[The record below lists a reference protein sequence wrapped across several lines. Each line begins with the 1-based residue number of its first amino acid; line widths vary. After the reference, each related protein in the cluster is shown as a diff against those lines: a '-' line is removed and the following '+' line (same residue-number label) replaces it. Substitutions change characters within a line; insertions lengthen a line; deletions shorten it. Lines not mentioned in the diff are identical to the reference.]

1 MIDKIIPFD
10 AGLLLTIILILIVSG
25 VASRLAK
32 SAINKYLRNIAA
44 SQESRD
50 YDNAT
55 RLRFFKNGVN
65 FTIVI
70 IALLAITYT
79 IPSLRA
85 LAVTLFAGAG
95 IFAAVVAFASQAA
108 LSNIV
113 SGIFIV
119 WFKPFRVGDIVVVST
134 HFGTVEDI
142 TLRHTVIKGLENKR
156 IIIPNSNISSDV
168 IVNSTIEDPTIQ
180 RFVEIWIT
188 YDSDL
193 KKAMSI
199 MEEEAIKH
207 PSMMDGRTLE
217 EKLNG
222 EPIVMVRPTG
232 MDELGVKVRA
242 SVWAKDLSTSF
253 DMYCDLLREIKYR
266 FDEEGI
272 KIGIPHR
279 YISREL
285 GKETEQNE
293 KLKQYEEEKNIF
305 IQNKTDKKKSDN
317 Q

>member
-10 AGLLLTIILILIVSG
+10 TGLLLTIVLILIVSG

-32 SAINKYLRNIAA
+32 SAINKHLRNIAD
-44 SQESRD
+44 SQESKD

-55 RLRFFKNGVN
+55 RLRFLKNGVN
-65 FTIVI
+65 LIIVVLAI
-70 IALLAITYT
+70 LLITYT

-95 IFAAVVAFASQAA
+95 IFAAFIAFASQKAF
-108 LSNIV
+108 SNIV

-119 WFKPFRVGDIVVVST
+119 WFKPFRVGDVVVVNS

-142 TLRHTVIKGLENKR
+142 TLRHTVIKGLENRR

-168 IVNSTIEDPTIQ
+168 IVNSTIEDPKTQ
-180 RFVEIWIT
+180 RFVEIWIN

-193 KKAMSI
+193 KRAMQI
-199 MEEEAIKH
+199 MEEEGMKH
-207 PSMMDGRTLE
+207 PSMIDERTLE
-217 EKLNG
+217 EKING
-222 EPIVMVRPTG
+222 EPAVLVRTTG
-232 MDELGVKVRA
+232 MDERGIKIRS
-242 SVWAKDLSTSF
+242 SVWAKDTSTSF
-253 DMYCDLLREIKYR
+253 DMYCDLLRDIKYR

-272 KIGIPHR
+272 KMGVPHR
-279 YISREL
+279 HVSQSLNQEVETISI
-285 GKETEQNE
+285 K
-293 KLKQYEEEKNIF
+293 EKN
-305 IQNKTDKKKSDN
+305 KSEDSEK

>member
-10 AGLLLTIILILIVSG
+10 TGLLLTIILILIVSG
-25 VASRLAK
+25 VTSRLAK
-32 SAINKYLRNIAA
+32 SAINKHLRNIAD
-44 SQESRD
+44 SQESKD

-65 FTIVI
+65 FIIVI
-70 IALLAITYT
+70 LAILFITYT

-95 IFAAVVAFASQAA
+95 IFAAFIAFASQKAF
-108 LSNIV
+108 SNIV

-119 WFKPFRVGDIVVVST
+119 WFKPFRVGDIVVVGT
-134 HFGTVEDI
+134 YFGVVEDI

-188 YDSDL
+188 YDTDL
-193 KKAMSI
+193 RKAISI
-199 MEEEAIKH
+199 MEEESMKH
-207 PSMMDGRTLE
+207 PDMIDGRTLE
-217 EKLNG
+217 EKIKG
-222 EPIVMVRPTG
+222 EPVVLVRTTG
-232 MDELGVKVRA
+232 MDERGIKIRA

-253 DMYCDLLREIKYR
+253 DMYCDLIRDIKYR

-272 KIGIPHR
+272 KIGVPHR
-279 YISREL
+279 HLSQSFNSEVEPS
-285 GKETEQNE
+285 KSQQNGSESSE
-293 KLKQYEEEKNIF
+293 KQ
-305 IQNKTDKKKSDN
+305 
-317 Q
+317 

>member
-10 AGLLLTIILILIVSG
+10 TGLLLTIILILIIAG

-32 SAINKYLRNIAA
+32 SAINKYLRNIAD
-44 SQESRD
+44 SKD

-55 RLRFFKNGVN
+55 RLSFFKNGVN
-65 FTIVI
+65 FIIVI
-70 IALLAITYT
+70 VALLTITYT

-119 WFKPFRVGDIVVVST
+119 WFKPFRVGDIIVVGS
-134 HFGTVEDI
+134 HFGMVEDI

-156 IIIPNSNISSDV
+156 IIIPNSNISSDA
-168 IVNSTIEDPTIQ
+168 IVNSTIEDPTIE

-188 YDSDL
+188 YDADL
-193 KKAMSI
+193 KKAMFI
-199 MEEEAIKH
+199 MEEEAMKH
-207 PSMMDGRTLE
+207 PSRIDGRTIE
-217 EKLNG
+217 EKIKG
-222 EPIVMVRPTG
+222 EPIVLVRPVG
-232 MDELGVKVRA
+232 MDERGIKIRA
-242 SVWAKDLSTSF
+242 NVWAKDLSIAF
-253 DMYCDLLREIKYR
+253 DMYCDLLRDIKYR

-272 KIGIPHR
+272 KIGVPHR
-279 YISREL
+279 YLTQNFNQEIDIVFAQS
-285 GKETEQNE
+285 KEI
-293 KLKQYEEEKNIF
+293 K
-305 IQNKTDKKKSDN
+305 NKTENLEK

>member
-10 AGLLLTIILILIVSG
+10 AGLLLTILLILIVAG
-25 VASRLAK
+25 IASRLAK
-32 SAINKYLRNIAA
+32 SAINKHLRNIVD

-55 RLRFFKNGVN
+55 RLRFLKNGVN
-65 FTIVI
+65 LI
-70 IALLAITYT
+70 IFIAAILLITYT

-95 IFAAVVAFASQAA
+95 IFAAFIAFASQKAF
-108 LSNIV
+108 SNIV

-119 WFKPFRVGDIVVVST
+119 WFKPFRVGDIVVVGT
-134 HFGTVEDI
+134 YFGVVEDI

-188 YDSDL
+188 YDADL

-199 MEEEAIKH
+199 MEEEAMKH
-207 PSMMDGRTLE
+207 PHRIDGRTLE
-217 EKLNG
+217 EKING
-222 EPIVMVRPTG
+222 EPIVLVRTTG
-232 MDELGVKVRA
+232 MDERGIKIRA
-242 SVWAKDLSTSF
+242 SVWAKDLSVSF
-253 DMYCDLLREIKYR
+253 DMYCDLLRDIKYR
-266 FDEEGI
+266 FDDEGI
-272 KIGIPHR
+272 KMGVPHR
-279 YISREL
+279 YLSQNFNQEIDSV
-285 GKETEQNE
+285 GIQSKEIKNKIEDSE
-293 KLKQYEEEKNIF
+293 KH
-305 IQNKTDKKKSDN
+305 
-317 Q
+317 

>member
-10 AGLLLTIILILIVSG
+10 AGLLLTIILILIVAG
-25 VASRLAK
+25 IASRLAK
-32 SAINKYLRNIAA
+32 SAINKHLRNIVD

-55 RLRFFKNGVN
+55 RLRFLKNGVN
-65 FTIVI
+65 LI
-70 IALLAITYT
+70 IFIAALLLITYT

-95 IFAAVVAFASQAA
+95 IFAAFIAFASQKAF
-108 LSNIV
+108 SNIV

-119 WFKPFRVGDIVVVST
+119 WFKPFRVGDIVVVGT
-134 HFGTVEDI
+134 YFGTVEDI

-168 IVNSTIEDPTIQ
+168 IVNSTIEDATIQ

-188 YDSDL
+188 YDANL

-199 MEEEAIKH
+199 MEEESMKH
-207 PSMMDGRTLE
+207 PNMIDGRTLE
-217 EKLNG
+217 EKING
-222 EPIVMVRPTG
+222 EPIVLVRTTG
-232 MDELGVKVRA
+232 MDERGIKIRA
-242 SVWAKDLSTSF
+242 SVWAKDLSLSF
-253 DMYCDLLREIKYR
+253 DMYCDLLRDIKYR

-272 KIGIPHR
+272 KMGVPHR
-279 YISREL
+279 YLSQNFNQEIDSV
-285 GKETEQNE
+285 GIQSKEIKNKAEDSE
-293 KLKQYEEEKNIF
+293 KH
-305 IQNKTDKKKSDN
+305 
-317 Q
+317 

>member
-10 AGLLLTIILILIVSG
+10 TGLLLTIILILIVSG

-32 SAINKYLRNIAA
+32 SAINKYLRNIVD

-70 IALLAITYT
+70 IALLTITYT

-95 IFAAVVAFASQAA
+95 IFAAVIAFASQAA
-108 LSNIV
+108 LSNII

-119 WFKPFRVGDIVVVST
+119 WFKPFRVGDIVVVSS
-134 HFGTVEDI
+134 HFGMVEDI

-188 YDSDL
+188 YNSDL
-193 KKAMSI
+193 KKAMFI
-199 MEEEAIKH
+199 MEEESMKH
-207 PSMMDGRTLE
+207 PLMIDGRTLE

-222 EPIVMVRPTG
+222 EPIVLVRTTG
-232 MDELGVKVRA
+232 MDERGIKIRA
-242 SVWAKDLSTSF
+242 GVWAKDLSTSF
-253 DMYCDLLREIKYR
+253 DMYCDLIRDIKYR
-266 FDEEGI
+266 FDSEGI
-272 KIGIPHR
+272 QIGVPHR
-279 YISREL
+279 HISNEFKRE
-285 GKETEQNE
+285 KEFFPKRNE
-293 KLKQYEEEKNIF
+293 
-305 IQNKTDKKKSDN
+305 
-317 Q
+317 

>member
-10 AGLLLTIILILIVSG
+10 TGLLLTIILILIVAR
-25 VASRLAK
+25 VVSRLVK
-32 SAINKYLRNIAA
+32 SAINKHLRNIAD

-50 YDNAT
+50 YDNTT

-65 FTIVI
+65 FIIVMTAI
-70 IALLAITYT
+70 LLITYT

-95 IFAAVVAFASQAA
+95 IFAAVIAFASQKAF
-108 LSNIV
+108 SNIV

-119 WFKPFRVGDIVVVST
+119 WFKPFRVGDIVVVGT

-180 RFVEIWIT
+180 RFVEVWVS

-193 KKAMSI
+193 KKAVAI
-199 MEEEAIKH
+199 MEEEAMKH
-207 PSMMDGRTLE
+207 PNMIDGRTLE
-217 EKLNG
+217 EKIKG
-222 EPIVMVRPTG
+222 EPIVLVRATG
-232 MDELGVKVRA
+232 MDQKGVKIRA
-242 SVWAKDLSTSF
+242 SVWAKDPSTSF
-253 DMYCDLLREIKYR
+253 DVYCDLIREIKYR

-272 KIGIPHR
+272 KMGVPHR
-279 YISREL
+279 YL
-285 GKETEQNE
+285 NQNLNQEFE
-293 KLKQYEEEKNIF
+293 KQLIKN
-305 IQNKTDKKKSDN
+305 KSKD
-317 Q
+317 

>member
-10 AGLLLTIILILIVSG
+10 TGLLLTIILILIVSG
-25 VASRLAK
+25 VTSRLAK
-32 SAINKYLRNIAA
+32 SAINKHLRNIAD
-44 SQESRD
+44 SQESKD

-65 FTIVI
+65 FIIVI
-70 IALLAITYT
+70 LAILFITYT

-95 IFAAVVAFASQAA
+95 IFAAFIAFASQKAF
-108 LSNIV
+108 SNIV

-119 WFKPFRVGDIVVVST
+119 WFKPFRVGDIVVVGT
-134 HFGTVEDI
+134 YFGLVEDI

-188 YDSDL
+188 YDTDL
-193 KKAMSI
+193 KKAISI
-199 MEEEAIKH
+199 MEEESMKH
-207 PSMMDGRTLE
+207 PDMIDGRTLE
-217 EKLNG
+217 EKIKG
-222 EPIVMVRPTG
+222 EPVVLVRTTG
-232 MDELGVKVRA
+232 MDERGIKIRA

-253 DMYCDLLREIKYR
+253 DMYCDLIRDIKYR

-272 KIGIPHR
+272 KIGVPHR
-279 YISREL
+279 HLSQSFNSEV
-285 GKETEQNE
+285 ETSKSQ
-293 KLKQYEEEKNIF
+293 
-305 IQNKTDKKKSDN
+305 QNKSESSEK